1 MKPITIGSLFSGIG
15 GLDLGIERGLASAGV
30 AAETIWQVEQSDFC
44 RKILARHWPHAERYT
59 DVRSVGPDELHPVD
73 LLCGGFPCQD
83 VSKSSSTHAGIE
95 GRRSG
100 LFWELFRIV
109 REMGPRFIVLENVT
123 NIRSRGADEICGAL
137 ASIGYDLRF
146 GSLSAAELGAPHIR
160 DRWFLVAWRAVD
172 RRPLWERCRCC
183 EGFMCNR
190 HGMHAHDC
198 DCPAIEDLGWIDP
211 YAEGSLA
218 DTDRQHASKR
228 KGQRSNRPQ
237 EQPTTSGGG
246 RDAPHW
252 RRGQAQSEVGR
263 GIAGIP
269 ARLDSPHR
277 WPAPPGPQHAWEPPR
292 TRPRQPH
299 DIERLKALGNAVV
312 PQCAAIIGHW
322 IGSQLIESA

>member
-15 GLDLGIERGLASAGV
+15 GLELGLQRGLSAAGV
-30 AAETIWQVEQSDFC
+30 PTRTLWQVEQSPFC
-44 RKILARHWPHAERYT
+44 RKILGRHWPHAERYT
-59 DVRSVGPDELHPVD
+59 DVRFVGPDELQPVD
-73 LLCGGFPCQD
+73 LLCGGFPSQD
-83 VSKSSSTHAGIE
+83 VSKSSSTHTGIE

-109 REMGPRFIVLENVT
+109 REMGPQFVVLENVT

-137 ASIGYDLRF
+137 AGIGYDLRF

-211 YAEGSLA
+211 YSEGSLA
-218 DTDRQHASKR
+218 YTDRQHASKR
-228 KGQRSNRPQ
+228 KGQRSDRTQ
-237 EQPTTSGGG
+237 EQQATSGSCG
-246 RDAPHW
+246 DVQDW
-252 RRGQAQSEVGR
+252 RRRAVVAGMGR
-263 GIAGIP
+263 K
-269 ARLDSPHR
+269 LDGLPRGLVAHR
-277 WPAPPGPQHAWEPPR
+277 WPAPPGPQHPWEPPR

-299 DIERLKALGNAVV
+299 DRDRLKALGNAVV
-312 PQCAAIIGHW
+312 PQCAEVIGRW
-322 IGSQLIESA
+322 IGCELLKVE